1 MSEVL
6 LVAKSLSE
14 SSDDYLAR
22 VIGIRLMPSSTF
34 ADFFDLATALLK
46 PQSIS
51 GAIAG
56 LTRSQIIAMQNLM
69 LQSTKKEDLPQL
81 EVLKELFLIRK
92 VSDKN
97 EYIPFESAAEAF
109 KALGGTKALAARTN
123 TPSPELD
130 HRSIDPQAGVAAF
143 ETVQAL
149 TELLIDLEQRYVREV
164 GRASVG
170 LPELKRLASHLGRPV
185 EFAKALYAL
194 GQMAGLIAL
203 NDKRWRVGAEYQF
216 WLNAEPSERWSI
228 LAKTWRLLLGEHS
241 AKELASATSL
251 ETAIADTFP
260 LANDGIASHMSRLLS
275 MAEMIGLSSNQ
286 QVSSWFSPLMQG
298 DMAKASKLL
307 IANLPKT
314 QSKVIIQA
322 DLSIISVGPLPTKTE
337 LELRRFV
344 ETERIGV
351 ASSYRIST
359 LSITYGMETGLTEQS
374 IRVLL
379 SDLSGTALPQPVDY
393 LIREAATRFGRLVLR
408 SAASGTLIESA
419 DQVLLTHILNDV
431 TLRPISISR
440 LDDSTLQTRFE
451 LDVVYYQLREG
462 KYAAIRKNAN
472 NEVISN
478 WSAAGGASAQT
489 ESVSSVASDI
499 KRWRDQEKRMGE
511 APVGSDIVRQ
521 LELCIKTKGS
531 IRVNVLINKVPREFL
546 LEPTGLAN
554 GRLRGKDRQA
564 DCERVIPLSSIT
576 GVRLG

>member
-203 NDKRWRVGAEYQF
+203 NDKRWRVGAEYPF

>member
-1 MSEVL
+1 MREVL

-81 EVLKELFLIRK
+81 EVLKELFLIHK
-92 VSDKN
+92 VSNKN
-97 EYIPFESAAEAF
+97 EYIPFASAAEAF

-123 TPSPELD
+123 TPSPEFD

-170 LPELKRLASHLGRPV
+170 LPELKRLANHLGRPV

-203 NDKRWRVGAEYQF
+203 TDKRWRVGAEYPF

-374 IRVLL
+374 IRALL

-431 TLRPISISR
+431 ALRPISISR
-440 LDDSTLQTRFE
+440 LDDSALQTRFE

-478 WSAAGGASAQT
+478 WSAAGGTSAQT